1 MSYPFPL
8 RCLKDIKGFGLPQ
21 NILSYSWPVERNIKE
36 AFYEISMQAFSIF
49 SRHSPISIW
58 KEEFLA
64 QIKSGLSEQ
73 KEHLKRCLEE
83 EKKQSKNMQAMKT
96 YEMEQFG
103 VQVIQQSKLALRR
116 YFQRIENYLKDK
128 KYSYCAWKIVAVEIK
143 RCFSYFLKFTELLR
157 ENQVSF

>member
-1 MSYPFPL
+1 KENARLLISMSYPFPL

-83 EKKQSKNMQAMKT
+83 EKKQSKNMQ
-96 YEMEQFG
+96 
-103 VQVIQQSKLALRR
+103 VIQQSKLALRR